1 MRTIEIERLDI
12 SDGDVVLDLGCGEG
26 RHLHALYFAKRL
38 HAVGVDLGFEDLCK
52 ARRGLELNP
61 DLESNPQRYCSFAQ
75 ADALTLPFPDG
86 CFDLVLCSEVLEHI
100 PDYQSALDEVYRVL
114 KPGGTLAVSVPRT
127 WPEWICWKLSP
138 GGYANSPG
146 GHIRIFR
153 SGVLR
158 RDIERRG
165 LRFTRRHW
173 AHGLHSPYWWL
184 QCMIWDRKE
193 TSRMVRVYRRFLEW
207 DILQRP
213 LLTRIL
219 DKLTSPIMGKS
230 VVMYFARTL

>member
-12 SDGDVVLDLGCGEG
+12 SDGDTVLDLGCGEG
-26 RHLHALYFAKRL
+26 RHLHALYYAKRL
-38 HAVGVDLGFEDLCK
+38 HAVGIDLGYADMLK
-52 ARRGLELNP
+52 ARQALEQYP
-61 DLESNPQRYCSFAQ
+61 DLESNPQRICSLAQ
-75 ADALTLPFPDG
+75 ASALALPFPDG
-86 CFDLVLCSEVLEHI
+86 CFDVVLCSEVLEHI
-100 PDYQSALDEVYRVL
+100 PDYQSALDEVRRVL

-127 WPEWICWKLSP
+127 WPEWICWQLSP

-165 LRFTRRHW
+165 MRFTRRHW

-184 QCMIWDRKE
+184 QCALWDRKE
-193 TSRMVRVYRRFLEW
+193 TSRLVRLYRRFLEW

-213 LLTRIL
+213 VLTRLL
-219 DKLTSPIMGKS
+219 DKLTSPVMGKS
-230 VVMYFARTL
+230 VVMYFARVK